1 MGWASHLTYRLMT
14 MMRGG
19 LVTLIYSK
27 MTELQLVNVSESAAM
42 TLMGT
47 DVQRIAET
55 FHYVIADAVPAVIQ
69 LGIAAYLLYV
79 QLGVAFIAPIIITI
93 SKACSCNIS
102 STILMLTCHLVA
114 TALSVLLADQVAK
127 RQKAW
132 LESTQ
137 RRINF
142 TSEILGSMKNVKMLG
157 LTSQMSHNIQQLRED
172 EIAVSKRYR
181 RVQAC
186 NVALGQAL
194 SHTRLIVC

>member
-1 MGWASHLTYRLMT
+1 

>member
-1 MGWASHLTYRLMT
+1 

-19 LVTLIYSK
+19 LVILIYSK

-55 FHYVIADAVPAVIQ
+55 FHGIIADAVPAVIQ
-69 LGIAAYLLYV
+69 LGIATYLLYV
-79 QLGVAFIAPIIITI
+79 QLGAAFIAPIIITI
-93 SKACSCNIS
+93 SKACSCGASNQCIS
-102 STILMLTCHLVA
+102 ILTCHLVA

-157 LTSQMSHNIQQLRED
+157 LTSQISNNIQQLRED
-172 EIAVSKRYR
+172 EIDISKRYR

-186 NVALGQAL
+186 HVALGQTL
-194 SHTRLIVC
+194 SHGRIIVC